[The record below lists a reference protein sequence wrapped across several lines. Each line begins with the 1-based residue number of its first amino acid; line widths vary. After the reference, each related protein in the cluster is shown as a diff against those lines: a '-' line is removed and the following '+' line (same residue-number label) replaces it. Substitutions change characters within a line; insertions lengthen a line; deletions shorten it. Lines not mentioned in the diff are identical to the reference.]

1 MKKKITISSQFTSRL
16 PGELVVLVQQLSALF
31 GPSSQRGLGLPLGYV
46 GFRLD
51 PPGLTELWGAGAV
64 PMW

>member
-1 MKKKITISSQFTSRL
+1 M
-16 PGELVVLVQQLSALF
+16 VLVQQLSALF